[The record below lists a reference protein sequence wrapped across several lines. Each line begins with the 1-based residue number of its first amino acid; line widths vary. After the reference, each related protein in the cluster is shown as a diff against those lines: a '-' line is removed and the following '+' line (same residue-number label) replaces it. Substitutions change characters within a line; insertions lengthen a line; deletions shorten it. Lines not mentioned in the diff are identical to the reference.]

1 MYGFGCTLL
10 ENEIA
15 IFNYVFANLIG
26 KNDQRQYLTGSLTGA
41 VSSQKVTEE
50 YIKVI

>member
-1 MYGFGCTLL
+1 MVLAVLYSKY
-10 ENEIA
+10 EIA

>member
-1 MYGFGCTLL
+1 MYDFGCTLL
-10 ENEIA
+10 KNEIA
-15 IFNYVFANLIG
+15 IFNQAFANLYG
-26 KNDQRQYLTGSLTGA
+26 KNVERQYLTGSLTGA